1 MTNMERST
9 FPSSSSYGSPGRA
22 QAADVSKDDLAA
34 KGATALREAKTN
46 VESVISDVSGKGQE
60 ALNYAGQKGREAM
73 DGVREVGD
81 TLVVMAE
88 KSVQERPYTT
98 LALALATGILIG
110 ATWRRYISVH

>member
-9 FPSSSSYGSPGRA
+9 FPSSSSLGSSGRA
-22 QAADVSKDDLAA
+22 QAADVPKDDLAA
-34 KGATALREAKTN
+34 KGSAALHEAKTN
-46 VESVISDVSGKGQE
+46 VKTVISDVSGKGQV

-81 TLVVMAE
+81 TLAVAAE
-88 KSVQERPYTT
+88 KSLQERPYTT
-98 LALALATGILIG
+98 LALALATGFLIG